1 MNKEQILEK
10 LQEIV
15 RDVLDEEDIV
25 LKEDTVPEDV
35 DGWDSLAHISI
46 LAEIQ
51 DTMDVTFQLDEII
64 NLKRVGAIVD
74 AIAEKLS

>member
-25 LKEDTVPEDV
+25 LKEDTVPEDI

-64 NLKRVGAIVD
+64 NLKSVGAIVD

>member
-64 NLKRVGAIVD
+64 NLKSVGAIVD

>member
-25 LKEDTVPEDV
+25 IKEDTVPEDV

-64 NLKRVGAIVD
+64 NLKSVGAIVD

>member
-25 LKEDTVPEDV
+25 LKKDTVPEDV

-64 NLKRVGAIVD
+64 NLKSVGAIVD